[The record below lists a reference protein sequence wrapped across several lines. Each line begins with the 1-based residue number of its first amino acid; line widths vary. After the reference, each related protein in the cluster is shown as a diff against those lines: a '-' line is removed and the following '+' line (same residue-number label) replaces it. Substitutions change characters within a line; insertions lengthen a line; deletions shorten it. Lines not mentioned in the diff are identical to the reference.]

1 MELRDVLCPDG
12 PARFPNASSG
22 RFQRHG
28 KPSYSQHVLAKP
40 QLPKA
45 EVATHRHAREAL
57 ASPALEE
64 DWAYTGA
71 DEKARIKPGEGR
83 TTRAAGRVST
93 YWSRQGGGVDIVGAG
108 KRAVLV
114 LLELN
119 AVPLHTSHGAAGLM
133 VRRPVER

>member
-1 MELRDVLCPDG
+1 MELRDVLYPDG

-71 DEKARIKPGEGR
+71 DEKARIRPNEGR
-83 TTRAAGRVST
+83 DGPS
-93 YWSRQGGGVDIVGAG
+93 GGKYVVGAG